1 MSLIVTAQATAL
13 PVWFENWTEF
23 TVSISN
29 PKTCKTQRRT
39 RCKCQA
45 GLALPTA
52 GVRRGPGVGRAARP
66 RTCRAPGAGQGVT
79 NVDNGTVSL
88 CQHLHF

>member
-52 GVRRGPGVGRAARP
+52 GVG
-66 RTCRAPGAGQGVT
+66 
-79 NVDNGTVSL
+79 
-88 CQHLHF
+88 